1 MAADKHT
8 IKIVDKDGNQSEVT
22 LPGFALDMTQERLIK
37 SVQALGKMNPKTAK
51 AYEDL
56 INETKSAVTA
66 TEDASSQQKKDAKAL
81 QDTVQTVGDKQVS
94 ALRQFQANF
103 ADRVG
108 KDMRDTFTSGGNIL
122 TAAIKTATVG
132 LAAGAGLLYKTFMDT
147 SEAFR
152 SLAQAGLGGAGASG
166 TEAQDAVANLTRLG
180 MSASEAAAMIT
191 SFGQSSTILGKANFS
206 KFVSGVANAGSFAA
220 DLGLTLEE
228 AAEYAAEEIDIR
240 QRSLAA
246 RVQLDGQ
253 QSQSV
258 MDAIRQTQLLAGI
271 MGKSMKDINQD
282 KKQFV
287 DNNAN
292 VASLLNS
299 IPEQYRA
306 AMSAQLGQIGAA
318 TAQLGENGGKLA
330 QNVLNAAMLA
340 VPMQDANLQLLSTAG
355 PAGMA
360 MVELANQTNKAMRSG
375 NQFTEEEQKA
385 FLRSYKT
392 TIASMN
398 ESEQQILNT
407 LLGSGNA
414 AAELIINAGQDV
426 GKFGQLVIDS
436 YSKQAK
442 AQDPMIEAAAK
453 LQTALNRISGVFTT
467 VRNQMLGQFAGPL
480 NKVLDQFS
488 MSGKQLAEHNE
499 ARKKAIT
506 DNTKIDQTE
515 KDRQLAA
522 LEKTMRT
529 KSLIDTLSAGLEKIS
544 KTFMEKFF
552 PGINSAGDGVSSFVD
567 IVVIKVEE
575 ILTGIDDFI
584 KGLDGDTFGEKLS
597 DAVKKL
603 FAAATPAIQ
612 TAMSAAIRT
621 LWANPEVK
629 SALLLGIGGLFALS
643 VAKSAFLAG
652 IGAIGTLIKG
662 LMGKSATS
670 AASAVSSA
678 GNALAAVIRRI
689 TGQISAAGGMGGMGG
704 PDVGGGADGKGGK
717 GGKFGRFMR
726 GIGGKASVAGVV
738 AGVGGMYASDALNE
752 AGHTKTATAVDI
764 GTQALGMAGTGALLG
779 SFGGP
784 GGALIGGIAG
794 GLIGGGMAAWNAW
807 SESKEAEEAD
817 AEKGK
822 ESIEGIDATG
832 MAAMA
837 MDPAHITAVGA
848 ALKDFNSVSVTNIA
862 AGLTEFNP
870 KLEQLF
876 NVVHSVK
883 TAFVDNVNIRLQRLL
898 TIITGLNVEGLK
910 LPITTQYL
918 GELAEKIT
926 SMPIDKINKLSTA
939 FSALTLALRGFV
951 SLTSS
956 NFFTRA
962 FDAFTGKQDDTESII
977 KVLNNFADKVDSEK
991 LLKAAQAT
999 MAFNAG
1005 LSGYAAVPAETA
1017 RTSPTG
1023 QKSPGDQVNKAAN
1036 MRYDNPMLKFDS
1048 IIAELASINEKISEN
1063 GIVTKTLRNIKVS
1076 NADVVKNTK

>member
-180 MSASEAAAMIT
+180 MSASEAAGLIT
-191 SFGQSSTILGKANFS
+191 SFGQASTMLGKANFS
-206 KFVSGVANAGSFAA
+206 KFVSGVANAGSFAS

-240 QRSLAA
+240 QRALIG

-282 KKQFV
+282 KKEFV

-292 VASLLNS
+292 IASVLNS
-299 IPEQYRA
+299 MPQQYRA
-306 AMSAQLGQIGAA
+306 AFMEQMTVFGGASAQLGDNA
-318 TAQLGENGGKLA
+318 GKLL
-330 QNVLNAAMLA
+330 QSVVNASMLA
-340 VPMQDANLQLLSTAG
+340 VPIQDANLQQLAALG

-360 MVELANQTNKAMRSG
+360 LVDLANQTNKTIRSG
-375 NQFTEEEQKA
+375 NQFTAEEQQAVIKR
-385 FLRSYKT
+385 FSS
-392 TIASMN
+392 IVSNMN

-407 LLGSGNA
+407 LFGSGNA
-414 AAELIINAGQDV
+414 AAGNFLNASVDV
-426 GKFGQLVIDS
+426 AKYSENVLKS
-436 YSKQAK
+436 YNKQA
-442 AQDPMIEAAAK
+442 AALDPMVTAAAN
-453 LQTALNRISGVFTT
+453 LQNALNRISGVFTT
-467 VRNQMLGQFAGPL
+467 VRNQVLGQFAEPL
-480 NKVLDQFS
+480 NRVLDQFS
-488 MSGKQLAEHNE
+488 MSGNQLVEHNA
-499 ARKKAIT
+499 ARKKAIENNKEIT
-506 DNTKIDQTE
+506 DAE
-515 KDRQLAA
+515 KTQQLAA

-529 KSLIDTLSAGLEKIS
+529 KSLIETLSAGLEKIS
-544 KTFMEKFF
+544 KTFMDKFF
-552 PGINSAGDGVSSFVD
+552 PSINSAGDGVSSFVD

-575 ILTGIDDFI
+575 ILTGIDNFI
-584 KGLDGDTFGEKLS
+584 NSLDGDTFGEKLADAAKKLFALALPGIIYVLTETAKAVFSS
-597 DAVKKL
+597 DAVKNALVLGIGLL
-603 FAAATPAIQ
+603 FGA
-612 TAMSAAIRT
+612 SV
-621 LWANPEVK
+621 VK
-629 SALLLGIGGLFALS
+629 SAILAAASGFFKFAMSRLALPALAAPAVTAATSAGTAGTAAAAGAGVGLLAK
-643 VAKSAFLAG
+643 AKSYGGAFGNTLKALPSAGLAGKAITGASG
-652 IGAIGTLIKG
+652 IGAG
-662 LMGKSATS
+662 LMIGKDAFDIG
-670 AASAVSSA
+670 SSLYNGESVKGA
-678 GNALAAVIRRI
+678 DIGGV
-689 TGQISAAGGMGGMGG
+689 AGGVLGGVAGAFLGG
-704 PDVGGGADGKGGK
+704 P
-717 GGKFGRFMR
+717 
-726 GIGGKASVAGVV
+726 
-738 AGVGGMYASDALNE
+738 
-752 AGHTKTATAVDI
+752 
-764 GTQALGMAGTGALLG
+764 
-779 SFGGP
+779 
-784 GGALIGGIAG
+784 
-794 GLIGGGMAAWNAW
+794 
-807 SESKEAEEAD
+807 
-817 AEKGK
+817 
-822 ESIEGIDATG
+822 
-832 MAAMA
+832 
-837 MDPAHITAVGA
+837 VGA
-848 ALKDFNSVSVTNIA
+848 ALGASLGNMAGEWVGSFFDKDDAAQQGQDIAKQTKEELLQQNGLVAMAIDPEHVKEVGRALAFFNAISVANIA
-862 AGLTEFNP
+862 AGLAVLNP
-870 KLEQLF
+870 VLAQMFETIQ
-876 NVVHSVK
+876 NIR
-883 TAFVDNVNIRLQRLL
+883 TAFVDNVNNRLQRLL

-910 LPITTQYL
+910 LPTTIEHL
-918 GELAEKIT
+918 GSLAAQIT

-939 FSALTLALRGFV
+939 FSALTIALRDFTN
-951 SLTSS
+951 LTSS

-1023 QKSPGDQVNKAAN
+1023 QKSPADQVNTAAN

-1048 IIAELASINEKISEN
+1048 MISELASINEKFSE
-1063 GIVTKTLRNIKVS
+1063 GGVVIRTLRNIKVS
-1076 NADVVKNTK
+1076 TADTAKKV